1 MDTTVL
7 AVILSSSHNDISQ
20 RKLSWSWDMTSKS
33 KRSQTSRAPVRY
45 KYHCFY
51 YLSRIHCFSHASST
65 VYSFCSETT
74 AAIMSG
80 ANRQYWTPD
89 GEPPNGGLPPGYRLP
104 IMAPQ
109 LPQFVIAP
117 AAPSFSPPAY
127 GIPHYPPDPITE
139 MFLPRQAAFQPPTQ
153 ALAPIPSPS
162 KIPYPCPGRAK
173 YNQQSPDFEK
183 ANRTHFMITF
193 QLHLDLSRPVRSR
206 EIGFEIWSVPSGFP
220 VGQLIRDMGAPQDSH
235 SKYGITE
242 LRELGDGWFEEG
254 QSIFLN
260 SDPARKSLRDVG
272 WDSNRG
278 TTAMPVRI
286 KICRK
291 T

>member
-1 MDTTVL
+1 MGTTVL

-20 RKLSWSWDMTSKS
+20 RKLSCSWDMTSKS
-33 KRSQTSRAPVRY
+33 KRSQTSRAPDRY
-45 KYHCFY
+45 KYHCVH

-74 AAIMSG
+74 AAVMSG

-89 GEPPNGGLPPGYRLP
+89 GEPPNGGLP
-104 IMAPQ
+104 
-109 LPQFVIAP
+109 
-117 AAPSFSPPAY
+117 Y
-127 GIPHYPPDPITE
+127 GIPHYPPGPITE

-162 KIPYPCPGRAK
+162 NIPYPCPGRAK
-173 YNQQSPDFEK
+173 YNQQSPDFGK

-193 QLHLDLSRPVRSR
+193 QLHLDLSRPVRPR
-206 EIGFEIWSVPSGFP
+206 EIGFEIWSVPSELP

-242 LRELGDGWFEEG
+242 LHELGDGWFEEG

-278 TTAMPVRI
+278 TVAKPVGV